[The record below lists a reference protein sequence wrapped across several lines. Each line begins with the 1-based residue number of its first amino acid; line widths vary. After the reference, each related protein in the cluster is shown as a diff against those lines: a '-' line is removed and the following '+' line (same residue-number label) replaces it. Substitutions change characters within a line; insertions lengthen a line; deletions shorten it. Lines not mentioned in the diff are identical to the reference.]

1 MKYGLSE
8 QTYHKIKNIVEKHKN
23 YQFKIFGSRARGN
36 YKTNSDI
43 DIVVENCIKEKEK
56 INLKNEFDLLDIPYS
71 IDLLFIQDIT
81 KEELLKSIEREGKKY
96 E

>member
-43 DIVVENCIKEKEK
+43 DMVVENCIK
-56 INLKNEFDLLDIPYS
+56 
-71 IDLLFIQDIT
+71 
-81 KEELLKSIEREGKKY
+81 
-96 E
+96 